1 VWLPK
6 YVASEITSLNQ
17 NDIEQITDT
26 TAKVNENS
34 PELNPCMFKTAE
46 VVSVNIE
53 TQVYNGQGEGD
64 TKWKGWA

>member
-1 VWLPK
+1 MWLPK

-46 VVSVNIE
+46 VVIVVLSMFI
-53 TQVYNGQGEGD
+53 YSIM
-64 TKWKGWA
+64 